1 MQLTTFRAVEL
12 GFVLDEHQNIINPK
26 PYMNKSSF
34 DVEVKEIIYKDD
46 NDKVKRR
53 PSIDNLKPQ
62 NSAYLISKQY
72 IRVPEGYIAYVFLKN
87 RMSQRGLLAL
97 NTGIIDQNYY
107 GPVSTL
113 ILNLSNQ
120 VTEIPN
126 PDSPHDL
133 SFFRIVFHKIDDTPD
148 ALTNL
153 KFPTKKH
160 EYEDYI
166 SHRIQ
171 ELAFLPKTFLNTN
184 EIEERVKK
192 AVTDKIK
199 EYSLGRLLIYVA
211 IVGFLFSLLS
221 MGRDWFFTWNFDLKR
236 FSEQTTE
243 NKYKTD
249 SLGKELEL
257 LRREIE
263 GLKSNKT
270 PLATYQL
277 NAQPATKQNMQA
289 SPDQVKAIQIDEEGN
304 YQ

>member
-1 MQLTTFRAVEL
+1 MQLTTFKAVEL
-12 GFVLDEHQNIINPK
+12 GFVLDEHQEKINPI

-53 PSIDNLKPQ
+53 PSTENLKPQ

-126 PDSPHDL
+126 PDYPLDL
-133 SFFRIVFHKIDDTPD
+133 SFFRIVFHKVDDTSED
-148 ALTNL
+148 LSNL

-166 SHRIQ
+166 SHRIK

-263 GLKSNKT
+263 GLKSKKT

-277 NAQPATKQNMQA
+277 NAQPATTQNMQA
-289 SPDQVKAIQIDEEGN
+289 SPDQVKAIQIDE
-304 YQ
+304 